1 MSKLETNQVDPAT
14 GTTLTLGT
22 SGDTITIPSGVTI
35 ANSGTATGFGLTM
48 ADQFRL
54 TADTSAGASGDIT
67 TNLERV
73 DSAGQGT
80 LGTGMTES
88 SGIFSFPQTGI
99 YLVNF
104 TGYAYTSSGTDLL
117 VTLEIKATTNNSS
130 YANVARGNAG
140 TAAAGHTNS
149 TTVWTLIDCTD
160 TSNVK
165 VKFATA
171 SIGSNTQ
178 LLGDSTQNETC
189 FTFIRLGDT

>member
-1 MSKLETNQVDPAT
+1 MSDLFVDNIKHQSSQ
-14 GTTLTLGT
+14 G
-22 SGDTITIPSGVTI
+22 SGTITIGASGETI
-35 ANSGTATGFGLTM
+35 KAASGATNNIGVAM
-48 ADQFRL
+48 ADQWRL
-54 TADTSAGASGDIT
+54 TADTSAGSEGDIT
-67 TNLERV
+67 SNLERI

-104 TGYAYTSSGTDLL
+104 TGYVNTSSGSDVL

-165 VKFATA
+165 VKFATT

>member
-1 MSKLETNQVDPAT
+1 MSDLFVDNIKHQSSQ
-14 GTTLTLGT
+14 G
-22 SGDTITIPSGVTI
+22 SGTITIGASGETI
-35 ANSGTATGFGLTM
+35 KAASGATNNIGVAM
-48 ADQFRL
+48 ADQWRL
-54 TADTSAGASGDIT
+54 TADTSAGSEGDIT
-67 TNLERV
+67 SNLERI

-104 TGYAYTSSGTDLL
+104 TGYVNTSSGSDVL

-140 TAAAGHTNS
+140 TATANHTNS

-165 VKFATA
+165 VKFSTT
-171 SIGSNTQ
+171 SVGSNTK

-189 FTFIRLGDT
+189 FTFMRLGDT